1 MAKDE
6 FTIAIGFTIDLG
18 GRQIAI
24 EPQDVSKIDDGTF
37 TIDLPEDETRTIGSL
52 AQFYADVDRLADDNL
67 PDFPSERVPE
77 PLLEAA
83 EAKVTLRR
91 FLLRVESRKFKQVEI
106 DASAAAEW
114 TVPNT
119 QIKVGNP
126 RVVLTFTAS

>member
-18 GRQIAI
+18 GRAIAI

-52 AQFYADVDRLADDNL
+52 TQFYADLDQLANDSL
-67 PDFPSERVPE
+67 PDFPADRIPE
-77 PLLEAA
+77 PLREAA
-83 EAKVTLRR
+83 EATVTLRR
-91 FLLRVESRKFKQVEI
+91 FLLRVENRKFKQVEI

-119 QIKVGNP
+119 QVKVGNP